1 MNVPIF
7 ISTGLAQTAKA
18 IEQLDSKDCFQFLS
32 LPEIREL
39 YNEVEWYCCDESYDK
54 DGIKLTDTIPCYP
67 QVPWKDWLSPLN
79 YIAANN
85 KVSIIVAHRETIRKI
100 VGSKIETPYC
110 CYGVY
115 DYKSK
120 NHTHKKV
127 LEFIET
133 RTREGQVIKS
143 LP

>member
-1 MNVPIF
+1 M
-7 ISTGLAQTAKA
+7 
-18 IEQLDSKDCFQFLS
+18 
-32 LPEIREL
+32 

-54 DGIKLTDTIPCYP
+54 DGIKTNNNTDDGIKLTDTTIACHP

-79 YIAANN
+79 YIAADNN
-85 KVSIIVAHRETIRKI
+85 FSIIVAHRETIKKI
-100 VGSKIETPYC
+100 VGSKIDTPYC

-120 NHTHKKV
+120 NYTNKKV